1 VVYQNRVILAGRLEQ
16 DPEIRYTP
24 RGKPVIFLTLSL
36 PSERL
41 EDESFPFEDVSIRV
55 MLVGEE
61 SALWAQ
67 QERKAGGN
75 VLVEGGLVQRRWE
88 TAEGKQRRELGVIA
102 HGVKDLR

>member
-1 VVYQNRVILAGRLEQ
+1 VVYRNRVILAGRLEE

-41 EDESFPFEDVSIRV
+41 EDASLSVEDVSVRV

-61 SALWAQ
+61 SAVWAQ
-67 QERKAGGN
+67 QEGKAGGN

-88 TAEGKQRRELGVIA
+88 TAEGSVKREIGVIA
-102 HGVKDLR
+102 HGVKKLR